1 MDSFSKSVIKS
12 VFEGGEGC
20 IRGGTLERES
30 ESGVWVP
37 VD

>member
-1 MDSFSKSVIKS
+1 MDSFNKLVIRS

-20 IRGGTLERES
+20 IRDGTLERES